1 MYHLFSGRNDFD
13 VSNLIIALFSIAFGV
28 EEAIIVL
35 YLRMLPASGPSV
47 VTIESWREL
56 CTIVVLVAVA
66 WLASTGVDMRL
77 RAFLIAFGV
86 WDLTYYIALWLMSG
100 TPSLTSQDVL
110 FLIPVPWIAPV
121 WAAMAFAAALA
132 LLGLFGIAKRRGRL
146 FAAGLALGWLSFVW
160 GPLYARF
167 IDHSRIF
174 ASASDNPYPIWL
186 FVPAIAL
193 VISALPILNRRSW
206 SGRP

>member
-1 MYHLFSGRNDFD
+1 M
-13 VSNLIIALFSIAFGV
+13 SNLIIALFSIAFGV

-35 YLRMLPASGPSV
+35 YLRMLPANGPSV

-66 WLASTGVDMRL
+66 WLAGSRADLRL
-77 RAFLIAFGV
+77 RAFLVAFGI
-86 WDLTYYIALWLMSG
+86 WDITYYAALWLMSG
-100 TPSLTSQDVL
+100 TPNLTSRDVL

-121 WAAMAFAAALA
+121 WAAMSFAVALA
-132 LLGLFGIAKRRGRL
+132 LLGLFGIAKGRRRL
-146 FAAGLALGWLSFVW
+146 LVAGLAVGWLSFVW

-167 IDHSRIF
+167 IDHSRSFF
-174 ASASDNPYPIWL
+174 ATSSTTYPAWL

-193 VISALPILNRRSW
+193 VLAALPFVPALPALQRPRRS
-206 SGRP
+206 R

>member
-1 MYHLFSGRNDFD
+1 M
-13 VSNLIIALFSIAFGV
+13 SNLIVTLFAIAFGV

-35 YLRMLPASGPSV
+35 YLRMLPVNGPSV

-56 CTIVVLVAVA
+56 CTIVVLFAVA
-66 WLASTGVDMRL
+66 WLASARAEMRL

-86 WDLTYYIALWLMSG
+86 WDITYYVALWLTSG
-100 TPSLTSQDVL
+100 SPAMTSQDVL

-121 WAAMAFAAALA
+121 WAAMSFAAALA
-132 LLGLFGIAKRRGRL
+132 LLGLFGIAKGRRRL
-146 FAAGLALGWLSFVW
+146 LVAGLAIGWLSFVW

-174 ASASDNPYPIWL
+174 EPASDYTYPVWL

-193 VISALPILNRRSW
+193 VVSALPFAPRF
-206 SGRP
+206 GRMPR

>member
-66 WLASTGVDMRL
+66 WLASTRVDMRL

-174 ASASDNPYPIWL
+174 ASASDNSYPIWL

-193 VISALPILNRRSW
+193 VISALPILSRRSW

>member
-1 MYHLFSGRNDFD
+1 M
-13 VSNLIIALFSIAFGV
+13 SNLIVTLFAIAFGV

-35 YLRMLPASGPSV
+35 YLRMLPANGPSV

-56 CTIVVLVAVA
+56 CTIVVLFAVA
-66 WLASTGVDMRL
+66 WLASARAEMRL

-86 WDLTYYIALWLMSG
+86 WDITYYVALWLTSG
-100 TPSLTSQDVL
+100 SPAMTSQDVL

-121 WAAMAFAAALA
+121 WAAMSFAAALA
-132 LLGLFGIAKRRGRL
+132 LLGLFGIAKGRRRL
-146 FAAGLALGWLSFVW
+146 LVAGLAIGWLSFVW

-174 ASASDNPYPIWL
+174 EPASDYTYPVWL

-193 VISALPILNRRSW
+193 VVSALPFAARF
-206 SGRP
+206 GRMPR

>member
-1 MYHLFSGRNDFD
+1 MT
-13 VSNLIIALFSIAFGV
+13 NLIVASFAIAFGV

-35 YLRMLPASGPSV
+35 YLRMLPSNGPSV

-66 WLASTGVDMRL
+66 WLAGARADARF

-86 WDLTYYIALWLMSG
+86 WDITYYVTLWLTSG
-100 TPSLTSQDVL
+100 TPTLTSQDVL

-121 WAAMAFAAALA
+121 WAAMSFAAALM
-132 LLGLFGIAKRRGRL
+132 LLGLFGIGRGRGRL
-146 FAAGLALGWLSFVW
+146 LVAGLMIGWLSFVW

-174 ASASDNPYPIWL
+174 ESASDFTYPLWL
-186 FVPAIAL
+186 FVPGIAL
-193 VISALPILNRRSW
+193 VLAALPFVSSYRMGRPRRS
-206 SGRP
+206 R

>member
-1 MYHLFSGRNDFD
+1 M
-13 VSNLIIALFSIAFGV
+13 SNLIVALFAIAFGV

-35 YLRMLPASGPSV
+35 YLRMLPSSGPSV
-47 VTIESWREL
+47 VTMESWREL

-66 WLASTGVDMRL
+66 WLAGARADARF

-86 WDLTYYIALWLMSG
+86 WDITYYVTLWLTSG
-100 TPSLTSQDVL
+100 TPGLTSQDVL

-121 WAAMAFAAALA
+121 WAAMSFAAALM
-132 LLGLFGIAKRRGRL
+132 LLGLFGIARGRL
-146 FAAGLALGWLSFVW
+146 LVAGLAIGWLSFVW

-174 ASASDNPYPIWL
+174 ESASDFTYPLWL
-186 FVPAIAL
+186 FVPGIAL
-193 VISALPILNRRSW
+193 VLAALPFARR
-206 SGRP
+206 RRAL

>member
-1 MYHLFSGRNDFD
+1 M
-13 VSNLIIALFSIAFGV
+13 SNLIVTLFAIAFGV

-35 YLRMLPASGPSV
+35 YLRMLPANGPSV

-56 CTIVVLVAVA
+56 CTIVVLFAVA
-66 WLASTGVDMRL
+66 WLASARAEMRL

-86 WDLTYYIALWLMSG
+86 WDITYYVALWLTSG
-100 TPSLTSQDVL
+100 SPAMTSQDVL

-121 WAAMAFAAALA
+121 WAAMSFAAALA
-132 LLGLFGIAKRRGRL
+132 LLGLFGIAKGRRRL
-146 FAAGLALGWLSFVW
+146 LVAGLAIGWLSFVW

-174 ASASDNPYPIWL
+174 EPASDYTYPVWL

-193 VISALPILNRRSW
+193 VVSALPFAPRF
-206 SGRP
+206 GRMPR

>member
-1 MYHLFSGRNDFD
+1 M
-13 VSNLIIALFSIAFGV
+13 SNLIVALFAIAFGV

-35 YLRMLPASGPSV
+35 YLRMLPANGPSV

-66 WLASTGVDMRL
+66 WLAGNRADSRF

-86 WDLTYYIALWLMSG
+86 WDITYYAALWLTSG
-100 TPSLTSQDVL
+100 TPALTSQDVL

-121 WAAMAFAAALA
+121 WAAMSFAAALM
-132 LLGLFGIAKRRGRL
+132 LLGLFGIARGRGRL
-146 FAAGLALGWLSFVW
+146 VGAGLAIGWLSFVW

-174 ASASDNPYPIWL
+174 EAASDFTYPLWL
-186 FVPAIAL
+186 FVPGIAL
-193 VISALPILNRRSW
+193 VLSALPFVPSIQIVRPRRS
-206 SGRP
+206 R

>member
-1 MYHLFSGRNDFD
+1 M
-13 VSNLIIALFSIAFGV
+13 SNLIIALFSIAFGV

-56 CTIVVLVAVA
+56 CTIAILLTVA
-66 WLASTGVDMRL
+66 WLAGSRAEARL
-77 RAFLIAFGV
+77 RAFLVAFGV
-86 WDLTYYIALWLMSG
+86 WDITYYIALWLMSG
-100 TPSLTSQDVL
+100 APGITSRDVL

-121 WAAMAFAAALA
+121 WAAMSFAAALTV
-132 LLGLFGIAKRRGRL
+132 LGLFGIARGRGRL
-146 FAAGLALGWLSFVW
+146 LVVGLAAGWLSFVW

-167 IDHSRIF
+167 IDHSRTF
-174 ASASDNPYPIWL
+174 WSGSDSAYPVWL

-193 VISALPILNRRSW
+193 VLAASPIVPRLNARL
-206 SGRP
+206 

>member
-1 MYHLFSGRNDFD
+1 M
-13 VSNLIIALFSIAFGV
+13 SNLIIALFSIAFGV

-56 CTIVVLVAVA
+56 CTIAILLTVA
-66 WLASTGVDMRL
+66 WLAGSRAEARF
-77 RAFLIAFGV
+77 RAFLVAFGV
-86 WDLTYYIALWLMSG
+86 WDITYYIALWLMSG
-100 TPSLTSQDVL
+100 SPGITSRDVL

-121 WAAMAFAAALA
+121 WAAMSFAAALTV
-132 LLGLFGIAKRRGRL
+132 LGLFGIAKGRGRL
-146 FAAGLALGWLSFVW
+146 LVVGLAVGWLSFVW

-174 ASASDNPYPIWL
+174 WSGSDSTYPVWL

-193 VISALPILNRRSW
+193 VLAASPLVPRLNVRL
-206 SGRP
+206 